1 MKLPCSYNTFALANN
16 EDTMTQLT
24 QTEKIF
30 LEDLALI
37 RKSRKDLD
45 EISFLMRALN
55 TIGTP
60 IDSGLELLPEK
71 IQSKI
76 SNLIQKALQLAVK
89 ANLKTLD
96 KNKQNRTSS
105 NLTYK
110 LVTGLSGATGGFF
123 GVAGFSADLLIS
135 TKFMMR
141 SIMDIARSQGE
152 DILEI
157 ETQLACLQVFAL
169 GGTSEDD
176 DELDTSYYATRAALH
191 TTMNQ
196 ASSYIA
202 ENGTK
207 KIIETITSQTAA
219 PIAKLINQVAARF
232 SVQVGEKFA
241 AQAIPVIGAAAGA
254 SINVL
259 FISHF
264 QKMATA
270 HFTLRRLERKY
281 SKELIKE
288 NYNLLRL
295 DSNSA

>member
-1 MKLPCSYNTFALANN
+1 
-16 EDTMTQLT
+16 MTQLAK
-24 QTEKIF
+24 TEKIS

-45 EISFLMRALN
+45 EVSFLMRALN

-60 IDSGLELLPEK
+60 IDSGLELLPEN
-71 IQSKI
+71 IQHKI
-76 SNLIQKALQLAVK
+76 SDIIQKALQLAVK

-123 GVAGFSADLLIS
+123 GVAGFSADLLVS

-152 DILEI
+152 DIHEI
-157 ETQLACLQVFAL
+157 EAQLACLQVFAL

-219 PIAKLINQVAARF
+219 PLAKLINQVAARF

-288 NYNLLRL
+288 TYNHLRL
-295 DSNSA
+295 NSN

>member
-1 MKLPCSYNTFALANN
+1 
-16 EDTMTQLT
+16 MTQLT

>member
-1 MKLPCSYNTFALANN
+1 
-16 EDTMTQLT
+16 MTQLT
-24 QTEKIF
+24 NTEKIS

-37 RKSRKDLD
+37 KKSRKNLD

-60 IDSGLELLPEK
+60 IDSGLELLPETVQHK
-71 IQSKI
+71 I
-76 SNLIQKALQLAVK
+76 NDRIQKALQLAVK
-89 ANLKTLD
+89 ANLKTF
-96 KNKQNRTSS
+96 NKEKTNRTSS
-105 NLTYK
+105 NITYK
-110 LVTGLSGATGGFF
+110 LITGLSGATGGFF
-123 GVAGFSADLLIS
+123 GVAGFSADLILS

-152 DILEI
+152 NIHEI
-157 ETQLACLQVFAL
+157 EAQLACLQVFAL
-169 GGTSEDD
+169 GGSSEDD

-219 PIAKLINQVAARF
+219 PIAKLINQIAARF
-232 SVQVGEKFA
+232 SVQVGEKFV

-281 SKELIKE
+281 SKELIE
-288 NYNLLRL
+288 ETYTHLRL
-295 DSNSA
+295 NSNGN

>member
-1 MKLPCSYNTFALANN
+1 
-16 EDTMTQLT
+16 MTQLT
-24 QTEKIF
+24 NTEKIS

-37 RKSRKDLD
+37 KKSRKNLD

-60 IDSGLELLPEK
+60 IDSGLELLPETV
-71 IQSKI
+71 QHKI
-76 SNLIQKALQLAVK
+76 SDRIQKALQLAVK
-89 ANLKTLD
+89 ANLKTF
-96 KNKQNRTSS
+96 NKEKTNRTSS
-105 NLTYK
+105 NITYK
-110 LVTGLSGATGGFF
+110 LITGLSGATGGFF
-123 GVAGFSADLLIS
+123 GVAGFSADLILS

-152 DILEI
+152 NIHEI
-157 ETQLACLQVFAL
+157 EAQLACLQVFAL
-169 GGTSEDD
+169 GGSSEDD
-176 DELDTSYYATRAALH
+176 NELDTSYYATRAALH

-219 PIAKLINQVAARF
+219 PIAKLINQIAARF
-232 SVQVGEKFA
+232 SVQVGEKFV

-281 SKELIKE
+281 SKELIE
-288 NYNLLRL
+288 ETYTHLRL
-295 DSNSA
+295 NSNEN

>member
-1 MKLPCSYNTFALANN
+1 
-16 EDTMTQLT
+16 MTQLAKA
-24 QTEKIF
+24 EKIS

-37 RKSRKDLD
+37 RKSKKDLD

-76 SNLIQKALQLAVK
+76 SHIIQKALQLAVK

-96 KNKQNRTSS
+96 KNKQNSRSS

-123 GVAGFSADLLIS
+123 GVAGFSADLLVS

-141 SIMDIARSQGE
+141 SIMDIARIQGE

-295 DSNSA
+295 DSNLD

>member
-1 MKLPCSYNTFALANN
+1 
-16 EDTMTQLT
+16 MTHLVQLD
-24 QTEKIF
+24 KIS

-37 RKSRKDLD
+37 KKSKKNLD
-45 EISFLMRALN
+45 EVSFLMRALN
-55 TIGTP
+55 SIGTP

-71 IQSKI
+71 YQGKI
-76 SNLIQKALQLAVK
+76 SSTIQKALQLSVK

-96 KNKQNRTSS
+96 KEKQFTPSS
-105 NLTYK
+105 NITYK
-110 LVTGLSGATGGFF
+110 VVTGLSGATGGFF
-123 GVAGFSADLLIS
+123 GVAGFTADLLLS

-152 DILEI
+152 DIHDI
-157 ETQLACLQVFAL
+157 NTQLSCLQVFAL
-169 GGTSEDD
+169 GGNSDQD

-196 ASSYIA
+196 TSAYIA

-207 KIIETITSQTAA
+207 KIIESLASQTAA

-232 SVQVGEKFA
+232 SVQVTEKFA

-254 SINVL
+254 SINIL
-259 FISHF
+259 FITHF
-264 QKMATA
+264 QKIATA

-281 SKELIKE
+281 SKYLIQQTYQQLE
-288 NYNLLRL
+288 VQNTAI
-295 DSNSA
+295 DQ

>member
-1 MKLPCSYNTFALANN
+1 
-16 EDTMTQLT
+16 MTQLT
-24 QTEKIF
+24 QTEKIS

-123 GVAGFSADLLIS
+123 GVAGFSADLLVS

-295 DSNSA
+295 DSNSD

>member
-1 MKLPCSYNTFALANN
+1 
-16 EDTMTQLT
+16 MTQLT
-24 QTEKIF
+24 KTDKIS

-37 RKSRKDLD
+37 KKSRKDLD

-60 IDSGLELLPEK
+60 IDSGLELLPK
-71 IQSKI
+71 NIQNKVSDT
-76 SNLIQKALQLAVK
+76 IQKALQLAVK
-89 ANLKTLD
+89 ANLKTL
-96 KNKQNRTSS
+96 KPEKRSLPSS

-110 LVTGLSGATGGFF
+110 LATGISGATGGFF
-123 GVAGFSADLLIS
+123 GVAGFTADLLFS

-152 DILEI
+152 DVHSID
-157 ETQLACLQVFAL
+157 TQLACLQVFAL
-169 GGTSEDD
+169 GGTSKHD

-191 TTMNQ
+191 TTINQ
-196 ASSYIA
+196 ASAYIA

-207 KIIETITSQTAA
+207 KIIETITAQTAA

-281 SKELIKE
+281 SKALIQETYE
-288 NYNLLRL
+288 NLNL
-295 DSNSA
+295 NQIA

>member
-1 MKLPCSYNTFALANN
+1 
-16 EDTMTQLT
+16 MTQLT
-24 QTEKIF
+24 QTEKIS